1 MVQKKTLIKT
11 FLLSTALMILS
22 ASWLLLNI
30 VGNIE
35 LLLEPLHQLVVI
47 VLFLSILVS
56 AVCLRKILVNMRF
69 KINEIKK
76 KEKNV
81 KECYQYDQLLNP
93 PIMNN

>member
-1 MVQKKTLIKT
+1 
-11 FLLSTALMILS
+11 MILS

-30 VGNIE
+30 VGNIK

-47 VLFLSILVS
+47 VLFLSILIS
-56 AVCLRKILVNMRF
+56 TVCLRKLLVDIQF

>member
-1 MVQKKTLIKT
+1 MVQKKTLITT
-11 FLLSTALMILS
+11 FLFSTVLVILS
-22 ASWLLLNI
+22 VLWLLFNI
-30 VGNIE
+30 VGNIG

-47 VLFLSILVS
+47 VLFLSIFIS
-56 AVCLRKILVNMRF
+56 TVCLRKLLVDIRF
-69 KINEIKK
+69 KINEIKE

>member
-11 FLLSTALMILS
+11 FFLSSVLMILS
-22 ASWLLLNI
+22 VSWLLLNI

-35 LLLEPLHQLVVI
+35 LLLDPLHQLVVI
-47 VLFLSILVS
+47 VLFLSIFIS
-56 AVCLRKILVNMRF
+56 TVCLRKILTDIRF